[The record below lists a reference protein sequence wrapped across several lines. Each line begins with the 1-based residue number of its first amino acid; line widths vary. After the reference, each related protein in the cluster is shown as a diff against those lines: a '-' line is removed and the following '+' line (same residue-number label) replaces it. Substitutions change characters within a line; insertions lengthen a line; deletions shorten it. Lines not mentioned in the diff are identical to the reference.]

1 MVSRIGICLQI
12 ISIAL
17 FGGDYYFT
25 YKITSQNI
33 SISYESLQISKA
45 MTKPEKKPYIFFEI
59 PNDKHVKTEK
69 DFVNE
74 YSEEIVDLIL
84 QNSAEVKSISKIQ
97 SSTVFESATV
107 RSSPT
112 LVNVDFKEDFGII
125 GLYQTP

>member
-1 MVSRIGICLQI
+1 MVPRIGICLQI

-33 SISYESLQISKA
+33 TITYEKLLIGKA
-45 MTKPEKKPYIFFEI
+45 MTKPEQKPNVFFEI
-59 PNDKHVKTEK
+59 PNDKHAKNEK
-69 DFVNE
+69 EFVNE
-74 YSEEIVDLIL
+74 YTEDIVDFIL
-84 QNSAEVKSISKIQ
+84 QNSAEIKATSKIQ
-97 SSTVFESATV
+97 NLNITETLTV